1 MLQLAIK
8 GEKVKNYIVNNK
20 RVSLILFFYT
30 QAESGS
36 IKKVSNDG
44 NKKFNHKL
52 FTKLSLNKVHIW
64 IVLVGFFSQYEGLHV
79 LSGDLALKKIL
90 VTDHSSMGSL
100 HCESP
105 NVGATSRFAKT
116 LSNVGNG
123 CIVSP

>member
-1 MLQLAIK
+1 
-8 GEKVKNYIVNNK
+8 
-20 RVSLILFFYT
+20 LFFYT

-44 NKKFNHKL
+44 NKKLNYKL
-52 FTKLSLNKVHIW
+52 FTKLSLNKVHIC
-64 IVLVGFFSQYEGLHV
+64 IVLVGFFFSQYERLHV

-116 LSNVGNG
+116 LSNVGNS